1 MRSAQMGPSAP
12 IQMSAPGAIL
22 RMNRWKG
29 YWRLA
34 PRERRVVLRAAI
46 MLSLTAAALRILG
59 FSRWRRTLEKFLA
72 SVPPAAGDATSRLA
86 LAREVTRLTEKAERR
101 GPLRP
106 NCLQRSMVL
115 WWLLR
120 RRGLPA
126 ELRIGAR
133 KEDSRFEAHAWVEL
147 EGQVLNDS
155 ETVHKHFSRFDGP
168 IASAEGGS
176 R

>member
-1 MRSAQMGPSAP
+1 
-12 IQMSAPGAIL
+12 
-22 RMNRWKG
+22 MNRWTEF
-29 YWRLA
+29 WRL
-34 PRERRVVLRAAI
+34 PRGERRFVLRAAV
-46 MLSLTAAALRILG
+46 MLSLTAAALRVLG
-59 FSRWRRTLEKFLA
+59 FPRWKRTLEKFLPREPA
-72 SVPPAAGDATSRLA
+72 SALDADSRLA
-86 LAREVTRLTEKAERR
+86 FARALSRVAEKAERR
-101 GPLRP
+101 GPRRP
-106 NCLQRSMVL
+106 NCLERSLVL

-133 KEDSRFEAHAWVEL
+133 KRDAQLEAHAWVEL

-155 ETVHKHFSRFDGP
+155 EVVHKHYARFDGP

>member
-1 MRSAQMGPSAP
+1 
-12 IQMSAPGAIL
+12 
-22 RMNRWKG
+22 MNRWKG
-29 YWRLA
+29 FWRLA
-34 PRERRVVLRAAI
+34 PRERLVVVRAAI
-46 MLSLTAAALRILG
+46 MLSLTAAGLRVLG
-59 FSRWRRTLEKFLA
+59 FPRWRRVLEKFVA
-72 SVPPAAGDATSRLA
+72 NVPPATAGAASRLA
-86 LAREVTRLTEKAERR
+86 LAREVTRLAEKAERR

-106 NCLQRSMVL
+106 NCLERSLVL